1 MRMSWSLVPWFQRAT
16 EAGKCVAVPESIH
29 ATPWEASEGS
39 CKGEIRVAV
48 ETEGSRRCPNHETH
62 AEDSWLPRVKLAW
75 EAMGIQAAEY
85 ELRLRIC
92 KLFGAQMIL
101 LLDQLP
107 DMEVQALVFA
117 QLGFGLTLVSS
128 FLALPSFP
136 PVGMGIFTLPQC
148 AGHT

>member
-1 MRMSWSLVPWFQRAT
+1 
-16 EAGKCVAVPESIH
+16 
-29 ATPWEASEGS
+29 
-39 CKGEIRVAV
+39 
-48 ETEGSRRCPNHETH
+48 
-62 AEDSWLPRVKLAW
+62 
-75 EAMGIQAAEY
+75 MGIQATEY

-136 PVGMGIFTLPQC
+136 PVGMGIFTLPQY